1 MGRVLFCVKVSENRM
16 YKILIV
22 EDDANI
28 AALIKEQLESWDFE
42 VLCASDFKDVLTLFL
57 SEKPQLVLL
66 DISLPFFSGYY
77 WCEQIRKLSKVPIIF
92 ISSASDNMNIVMAIS
107 LGADDFVAKPF
118 DTEVLT
124 AKIKA
129 LLRRTYDFTDEKKVL
144 QHKNVVLNT
153 SDGSL
158 HYGEHRLELT
168 KNEHKLLLFLFQNKQ
183 KVVSREKLMEILWQT
198 DSFVDDNTLTVNI
211 NRLRKKLDA
220 IGLPGFITTKF
231 GEGYLLQ

>member
-1 MGRVLFCVKVSENRM
+1 M
-16 YKILIV
+16 YKIMIV

-28 AALIKEQLESWDFE
+28 AALIKKQLESWDFE
-42 VLCASDFKDVLTLFL
+42 VVCAANFKDVLALFV
-57 SEKPQLVLL
+57 SETPHLVLL
-66 DISLPFFSGYY
+66 DISLPFFSGYH
-77 WCEQIRKLSKVPIIF
+77 WCEQIRKISKVPILF

-118 DTEVLT
+118 DIEVLI

-129 LLRRTYDFTDEKKVL
+129 LLRRSYDFVSEAKVL
-144 QHKNVVLNT
+144 EHNQVFLNT

-158 HYGEHRLELT
+158 RYGEHRLELT
-168 KNEHKLLLFLFQNKQ
+168 KNEHKVLLSLFQNKQ

-220 IGLPGFITTKF
+220 MGLPGFITTKF
-231 GEGYLLQ
+231 GEGYMIQ

>member
-1 MGRVLFCVKVSENRM
+1 M
-16 YKILIV
+16 YKIMLV

-28 AALIKEQLESWDFE
+28 AVLIKEQLESWGFE
-42 VLCASDFKDVLTLFL
+42 VVCVSDFKDVLALFVR
-57 SEKPQLVLL
+57 EAPQLVLL
-66 DISLPFFSGYY
+66 DISLPFFSGYH
-77 WCEQIRKLSKVPIIF
+77 WCEQIRKISKVPILF

-129 LLRRTYDFTDEKKVL
+129 LLRRSYDFVSEAQVL
-144 QHKNVVLNT
+144 EHKQVFLNT
-153 SDGSL
+153 SDCSL
-158 HYGEHRLELT
+158 RYEEHRLELT
-168 KNEHKLLLFLFQNKQ
+168 KNEHKVLLCLFQNKQ

-198 DSFVDDNTLTVNI
+198 DSFVDDNTLTVNV

-231 GEGYLLQ
+231 GEGYWIQ

>member
-1 MGRVLFCVKVSENRM
+1 M
-16 YKILIV
+16 YKIMIV

-28 AALIKEQLESWDFE
+28 AALIKEQLLSWDFE
-42 VLCASDFKDVLTLFL
+42 VVCASDFKDVLALFS
-57 SEKPQLVLL
+57 SEMPHLVLL
-66 DISLPFFSGYY
+66 DISLPFFSGYH
-77 WCEQIRKLSKVPIIF
+77 WCEQIRKISKVPILF

-118 DTEVLT
+118 DTEVLI

-129 LLRRTYDFTDEKKVL
+129 LLRRSYDFVQEAKVL
-144 QHKNVVLNT
+144 QHNQVFLNT
-153 SDGSL
+153 SDCSL
-158 HYGEHRLELT
+158 RYGEHRLELT
-168 KNEHKLLLFLFQNKQ
+168 KNEHKVLLSLFQNKQ

-220 IGLPGFITTKF
+220 IGLSGFITTKF
-231 GEGYLLQ
+231 GEGYLIQ